1 MIEEFFKIAQQYGAA
16 GIIIFAL
23 GAFIFY
29 KEKQAEK
36 ERRDHKETFEK
47 QHKEMVEMAER
58 HHEETLEVAKN
69 STSVLTEIS
78 TLIKY
83 RKK

>member
-1 MIEEFFKIAQQYGAA
+1 
-16 GIIIFAL
+16 
-23 GAFIFY
+23 
-29 KEKQAEK
+29 
-36 ERRDHKETFEK
+36 
-47 QHKEMVEMAER
+47 MVEMAER

>member
-29 KEKQAEK
+29 KERQSEK
-36 ERRDHKETFEK
+36 ERKEHKETFEK
-47 QHKEMVEMAER
+47 QHKEIVELSER
-58 HHEETLEVAKN
+58 QHKETLEVAKN